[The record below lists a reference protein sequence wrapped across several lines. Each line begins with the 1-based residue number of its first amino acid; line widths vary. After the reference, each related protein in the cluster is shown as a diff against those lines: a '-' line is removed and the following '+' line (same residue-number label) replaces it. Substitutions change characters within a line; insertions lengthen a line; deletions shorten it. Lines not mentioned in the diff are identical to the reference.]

1 MPKQY
6 TRYKVHVHASPFPSL
21 VCTETF
27 DSINQAKAFMR
38 GPAKKYVYHRN
49 GKPATSMFLVSYDT
63 RQDAMDDMERD
74 EDELADYGLYSDGK
88 WHWTYWNSKAGGG
101 R

>member
-6 TRYKVHVHASPFPSL
+6 TRYKVHVHATPFPAL
-21 VCTETF
+21 ICTETF

-38 GPAKKYVYHRN
+38 NEAKGYVYHKT
-49 GKPATSMFLVSYDT
+49 GKPAMQMFLVSYDT
-63 RQDAMDDMERD
+63 RQDAMDEMERD
-74 EDELADYGLYSDGK
+74 EEELADYGLYSDGK
-88 WHWTYWNSKAGGG
+88 WHWTYWSEKVS